1 MDQDR
6 MLADLFSALGHPNR
20 LRIIAFL
27 HDGERCQCE
36 LPDALQLEQSNVSR
50 HVKQLVTAGILVTR
64 KDGTKTMLRVSNPEI
79 FDIIDDSRSIILE
92 RLKKRLQALTL

>member
-6 MLADLFSALGHPNR
+6 MLAELFSALGHPNR

-27 HDGERCQCE
+27 RDGERCQCE

-50 HVKQLVTAGILVTR
+50 HVKQLVTAGLLVAR
-64 KDGTKTMLRVSNPEI
+64 KDGTKTMVRVSNPAI
-79 FDIIDDSRSIILE
+79 FDLVDDAQSTILE
-92 RLKKRLQALTL
+92 RLKRRLEAMNI